1 VTGTARATSPG
12 RPILLVPL
20 PPPEPPNGAAP
31 RLDYLEIAEAVNG
44 RILYSAPR
52 GAFVA
57 TVHRLGDWPQGLR
70 ARRSD
75 APGFISMSEKSALPL
90 ALLARRRPHVAI
102 AHRLTTQR
110 RRALQR
116 RTGWLRGVD
125 RVIVLCRTQER
136 YLLEEAGLPR
146 ERVRFIH
153 DNVDHHFFAPVEPE
167 GGGYVL
173 SVGQTQ
179 RDYNTFA
186 EAMRGL
192 EARGVIVASS
202 PWTGV
207 ESAGP
212 ARAPANVEVVRGIPA
227 TRLRDLYAG
236 AAVVAVPLLGGLDFA
251 AGVNALLEGMAM
263 ARPVVVTEIP
273 GLADYVDGGRIARL
287 VPPGDP
293 VALRE
298 SLAALLSDVGEAARL
313 GAAGRAVVEQGRN
326 LDTYVDRV
334 VATFREVAP

>member
-1 VTGTARATSPG
+1 V
-12 RPILLVPL
+12 
-20 PPPEPPNGAAP
+20 
-31 RLDYLEIAEAVNG
+31 DYLEIADVVNG
-44 RILYSAPR
+44 RIWYSGR
-52 GAFVA
+52 KGAFGE
-57 TVHRLGDWPQGLR
+57 TMRRLGDWPQGLR

-75 APGFISMSEKSALPL
+75 ASGFISMSEKAALPP
-90 ALLARRRPHVAI
+90 ALVARRRPQVAI
-102 AHRLTTQR
+102 AHRLTTPR

-125 RVIVLCRTQER
+125 RVIVLCRTQET
-136 YLLEEAGLPR
+136 YLVEEAGLPR

-153 DNVDHHFFAPVEPE
+153 DKVDHRFFTPIEVE

-179 RDYNTFA
+179 RDYETFA

-192 EARGVIVASS
+192 EARAVVVASS
-202 PWTGV
+202 PWTGAGT
-207 ESAGP
+207 AGP
-212 ARAPANVEVVRGIPA
+212 VRAPDNVEVVGGIPA
-227 TRLRDLYAG
+227 TRLRELYAG
-236 AAVVAVPLLGGLDFA
+236 AAVVVVPLLGGLEFA

-263 ARPVVVTEIP
+263 AKPVVVTETP
-273 GLADYVDGGRIARL
+273 GLTDYVDGGRIARL
-287 VPPGDP
+287 VPPSDP

-298 SLAALLSDVGEAARL
+298 SLAALLSDAGEAARL

-326 LDTYVDRV
+326 LDSYVDRV

>member
-1 VTGTARATSPG
+1 MTPTSAG
-12 RPILLVPL
+12 RPILFVGL
-20 PPPEPPNGAAP
+20 PRTEPPSGSAP
-31 RLDYLEIAEAVNG
+31 AVDYLEIAAAVDG
-44 RILYSAPR
+44 RIWYSGR
-52 GAFVA
+52 KGALGETMRRF
-57 TVHRLGDWPQGLR
+57 GDWQQGLR

-75 APGFISMSEKSALPL
+75 AAGFISMSEKAALPP
-90 ALLARRRPHVAI
+90 ALVARRRPHVAI
-102 AHRLTTQR
+102 AHRLTTPR

-146 ERVRFIH
+146 EQVRFIH
-153 DNVDHHFFAPVEPE
+153 DKVDHHFFTPIEVED
-167 GGGYVL
+167 GGYVL

-179 RDYNTFA
+179 RDYETFA

-192 EARGVIVASS
+192 QARAVIVASS

-207 ESAGP
+207 DTAGP
-212 ARAPANVEVVRGIPA
+212 IRPPANVEVVHGIPA
-227 TRLRDLYAG
+227 TRLRELYAG
-236 AAVVAVPLLGGLDFA
+236 AAVVALPLLGGLEFA

-263 ARPVVVTEIP
+263 ARPVVVTDTP

-313 GAAGRAVVEQGRN
+313 GAAGRAVVEGGRN
-326 LDTYVDRV
+326 LDSYVDHV
-334 VATFREVAP
+334 VTTFSEVAL